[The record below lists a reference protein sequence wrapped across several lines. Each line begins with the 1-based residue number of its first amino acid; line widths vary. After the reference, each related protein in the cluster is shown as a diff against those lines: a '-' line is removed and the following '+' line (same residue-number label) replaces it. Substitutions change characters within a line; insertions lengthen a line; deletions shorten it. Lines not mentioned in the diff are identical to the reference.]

1 MQDRAIAA
9 IGEWQLETKKD
20 LEPVDLYIE
29 NMFPDKDYQMMILIF
44 SINDES
50 GIRACRFQ
58 RIDIEKV
65 STENENYTKYAYRKG
80 SARGGDVTLTT
91 KISSPVDKKIKG
103 INETTFKNILNFQTE
118 KITDIDTF
126 KMIHFEFKDNIEII
140 TREIEQLFKNF
151 TKEETMATGL
161 TFKIIDN
168 GLEKYIRDFD
178 LIREIIIESG
188 STTSYT
194 HAGTESRSKN
204 KLSSV
209 TGKETEEVYGFA
221 APFKYSSPDKSG
233 FLSGFF
239 NKKLNWRNYPIGAN
253 ESLVLELGRK
263 FIKQNLT
270 GYFYGHNYMLVP
282 NPIIKTS
289 KDQLNKIIGLIQTAF
304 AEEREARKE
313 KRKRAEDRVQ
323 KTIAEE
329 KNYFN
334 LDILFYTEDS
344 KTGAISINL
353 MLEEILPS
361 RFRTLFID
369 VPENVNKNGL
379 FKNALY
385 SKKEGFR
392 DLVFSFQIIRD
403 FFDEHFLDAVNKL
416 FLGKPL
422 SRDYINEHI
431 INLIRKNYNKSK
443 TSDNYVEFTEHTVKK
458 AIMLL
463 TYLQELK
470 IISHNKNYNYMDVEV
485 TSKKESRFDLD
496 GFNSFVRDNANFLES
511 DIKVGIFAVGVL
523 VRFLFDIQSRSLNN
537 TPFENKLRGY
547 KLNPELLMNV
557 FTEALDKIQKYQK
570 NFYVYTDL
578 REVINRYFI
587 VHSGALTKMTNN
599 EISFYFVAGLE
610 IGKRFKR
617 EKSNSEEIQ

>member
-9 IGEWQLETKKD
+9 IGEWQLETKKE

-29 NMFPDKDYQMMILIF
+29 NMFPDKDYQMLILIF
-44 SINDES
+44 E
-50 GIRACRFQ
+50 IRADAGKRTCAYLG
-58 RIDIEKV
+58 IDIEKV
-65 STENENYTKYAYRKG
+65 SSENDQYTKYAYRKG
-80 SARGGDVTLTT
+80 SARGGDITLTT
-91 KISSPVDKKIKG
+91 KISSPVDKKVKG
-103 INETTFKNILNFQTE
+103 INETTFKNILNHKTDKQIDLLVFQL
-118 KITDIDTF
+118 IYS
-126 KMIHFEFKDNIEII
+126 EFKEKLKII
-140 TREIEQLFKNF
+140 SQEIEKLFTDF
-151 TKEETMATGL
+151 SREESMATGL
-161 TFKIIDN
+161 SFKAIVD
-168 GLEKYIRDFD
+168 GTEKYLRDID
-178 LIREIIIESG
+178 LIKEMIIESG
-188 STTSYT
+188 STTCYT
-194 HAGTESRSKN
+194 HAGTESRAKN

-209 TGKETEEVYGFA
+209 TGKETDEVFGFA

-323 KTIAEE
+323 KIIAEE

-334 LDILFYTEDS
+334 LDILFYSEDS

-369 VPENVNKNGL
+369 TPEIVNKNVL
-379 FKNALY
+379 FKNAIY
-385 SKKEGFR
+385 TKKEGYQ
-392 DLVFSFQIIRD
+392 DLKFSFQIIRD

-422 SRDYINEHI
+422 SQDYVIELI
-431 INLIRKNYNKSK
+431 INLIRTNFNKSK
-443 TSDNYVEFTEHTVKK
+443 TSDGYVEFTELAVKK
-458 AIMLL
+458 AIMLI
-463 TYLQELK
+463 TYLQKLN
-470 IISHNKNYNYMDVEV
+470 IITHNKNYTYMDVEV
-485 TSKKESRFDLD
+485 TPKKESRFDLD
-496 GFNSFVRDNANFLES
+496 GFNSFTRDNQNFLDS

-547 KLNPELLMNV
+547 KLNPEVLMNIY
-557 FTEALDKIQKYQK
+557 TEALDKIQKYQK

-587 VHSGALTKMTNN
+587 VNSGELAKMTNN

-610 IGKRFKR
+610 IGKKFKR
-617 EKSNSEEIQ
+617 EKTEIEENQ

>member
-9 IGEWQLETKKD
+9 IGEWQLDTKKD

-29 NMFPDKDYQMMILIF
+29 NMFPGKDYQMLILIF
-44 SINDES
+44 EIIDYAGKRICNYH
-50 GIRACRFQ
+50 G
-58 RIDIEKV
+58 IDIEKV
-65 STENENYTKYAYRKG
+65 SAENKNYRKFAYRKG
-80 SARGGDVTLTT
+80 SARGGDTTPTT

-103 INETTFKNILNFQTE
+103 INETTFKNILNYNTDIISDIDVFKLIHSEFKE
-118 KITDIDTF
+118 KIQI
-126 KMIHFEFKDNIEII
+126 ISQEIEDLFSDF
-140 TREIEQLFKNF
+140 TREES
-151 TKEETMATGL
+151 MATGL
-161 TFKIIDN
+161 SFKVIDF
-168 GLEKYIRDFD
+168 GIEKYLRNFD
-178 LIREIIIESG
+178 LIKEIIIESG

-194 HAGTESRSKN
+194 HAGTESRAKN

-209 TGKETEEVYGFA
+209 SGIETDEVFGFA
-221 APFKYSSPDKSG
+221 APFKYSSPDKPG

-239 NKKLNWRNYPIGAN
+239 SKKLNWRNYPIGAN

-289 KDQLNKIIGLIQTAF
+289 KDQLNAIVGLIQTAF
-304 AEEREARKE
+304 AGEREARKE

-323 KTIAEE
+323 KIIAEE

-334 LDILFYTEDS
+334 LDILFYSEDS

-361 RFRTLFID
+361 RFRSLFID
-369 VPENVNKNGL
+369 APEIVNKNIL
-379 FKNALY
+379 FKNAIY
-385 SKKEGFR
+385 TKKDGYQ
-392 DLVFSFQIIRD
+392 DLIFSFQIIRD
-403 FFDEHFLDAVNKL
+403 FFDENFLDAVNKL

-422 SRDYINEHI
+422 SLDYVFEHI
-431 INLIRKNYNKSK
+431 ISLIRTNFNKSK
-443 TSDNYVEFTEHTVKK
+443 TSDNYVEFTELTVKK
-458 AIMLL
+458 AIMLIS
-463 TYLQELK
+463 YLQELK
-470 IISHNKNYNYMDVEV
+470 VISHNKNYNYMDVDV
-485 TSKKESRFDLD
+485 TPKKESRFDLD
-496 GFNSFVRDNANFLES
+496 GFNSFSKENKNFLDS

-537 TPFENKLRGY
+537 TPFESKLKGY
-547 KLNPELLMNV
+547 KLNPEVLMNV
-557 FTEALDKIQKYQK
+557 YTEALDKIQKYQK

-587 VHSGALTKMTNN
+587 VNSGELAKMTNN

-610 IGKRFKR
+610 IGKKFKR
-617 EKSNSEEIQ
+617 EKIQSEDNN

>member
-9 IGEWQLETKKD
+9 IGEWQLETKKN

-29 NMFPDKDYQMMILIF
+29 NMYPGKDYQMLILIF
-44 SINDES
+44 EIIDEAD
-50 GIRACRFQ
+50 GRTCTYRG
-58 RIDIEKV
+58 IDIEKV
-65 STENENYTKYAYRKG
+65 SAENESYTKYAYRKG
-80 SARGGDVTLTT
+80 SARGGDITPTT

-103 INETTFKNILNFQTE
+103 INETTFKNILNFKTDRLRDVDILKLIHGEFQE
-118 KITDIDTF
+118 KLDSISL
-126 KMIHFEFKDNIEII
+126 
-140 TREIEQLFKNF
+140 EIEKLFTNF
-151 TKEETMATGL
+151 SKEESMATGL
-161 TFKIIDN
+161 SFKVIMD
-168 GLEKYIRDFD
+168 GTEKYLRDYD
-178 LIREIIIESG
+178 LIKEMIIESG
-188 STTSYT
+188 STTSFT
-194 HAGTESRSKN
+194 HAGTESRAKN

-209 TGKETEEVYGFA
+209 SGKETDEVFGFA

-289 KDQLNKIIGLIQTAF
+289 KDQLSDIIRLLQTAF
-304 AEEREARKE
+304 AEEKEARKE

-323 KTIAEE
+323 KIIAKE

-334 LDILFYTEDS
+334 LDILFYSEDS

-369 VPENVNKNGL
+369 TPEIVNKNIL
-379 FKNALY
+379 FKNAIY
-385 SKKEGFR
+385 TKKEGYQ
-392 DLVFSFQIIRD
+392 DLKFSFQIIRD
-403 FFDEHFLDAVNKL
+403 FFDKNFLDVVNKL

-422 SRDYINEHI
+422 SQDYVIEHI
-431 INLIRKNYNKSK
+431 ISLIRKNYNKSK
-443 TSDNYVEFTEHTVKK
+443 TSDGYVEYTELTVKR
-458 AIMLL
+458 AFMLI

-470 IISHNKNYNYMDVEV
+470 IISHNKNFKYMDVEV
-485 TSKKESRFDLD
+485 TQKKESSFDLD
-496 GFNSFVRDNANFLES
+496 GFNSFIRDNQNFLDSE
-511 DIKVGIFAVGVL
+511 IKVGIFAVGVL
-523 VRFLFDIQSRSLNN
+523 VRFLFDIQSHSLNN

-547 KLNPELLMNV
+547 KLNPEVLMNIY
-557 FTEALDKIQKYQK
+557 TEALDKIQKYKK

-587 VHSGALTKMTNN
+587 VNSGELAKMTNN

-610 IGKRFKR
+610 IGKKFKKKT
-617 EKSNSEEIQ
+617 ESKENQ

>member
-1 MQDRAIAA
+1 MQDKAIAA
-9 IGEWQLETKKD
+9 IGEWQLENKKD

-29 NMFPDKDYQMMILIF
+29 NMFPDKDYQLLILIF
-44 SINDES
+44 EIYDD
-50 GIRACRFQ
+50 GGKRTCKYRG
-58 RIDIEKV
+58 IDIEKV
-65 STENENYTKYAYRKG
+65 SAENENHTKYAYRKG
-80 SARGGDVTLTT
+80 SARGGDITPTT

-103 INETTFKNILNFQTE
+103 INETTFKNILNLKTDRLRDVDIFKLIHGEFQE
-118 KITDIDTF
+118 KLDT
-126 KMIHFEFKDNIEII
+126 ISQ
-140 TREIEQLFKNF
+140 EIEKLFTDF
-151 TKEETMATGL
+151 TKGESMATGL
-161 TFKIIDN
+161 SFKVITD
-168 GLEKYIRDFD
+168 GTEKYLRDFD
-178 LIREIIIESG
+178 LIREMIIESG
-188 STTSYT
+188 SISSFT
-194 HAGTESRSKN
+194 HAGTESRAKN

-209 TGKETEEVYGFA
+209 TGKETDEVFGFA
-221 APFKYSSPDKSG
+221 APFKYSSPDKAG

-253 ESLVLELGRK
+253 ESLLLELGRK

-289 KDQLNKIIGLIQTAF
+289 KDQLSDLIGLIQTAF

-323 KTIAEE
+323 KIIAEE

-361 RFRTLFID
+361 RFRTLFINI
-369 VPENVNKNGL
+369 PEILNKNIL
-379 FKNALY
+379 FKNAIY
-385 SKKEGFR
+385 TKKEGYQ
-392 DLVFSFQIIRD
+392 DLKFSFQIIRD

-422 SRDYINEHI
+422 SHDYVIEHI
-431 INLIRKNYNKSK
+431 ISLIRTNFNKSK
-443 TSDNYVEFTEHTVKK
+443 TSDSYVEYTELTVKK
-458 AIMLL
+458 AIMLI

-485 TSKKESRFDLD
+485 MPKKESRFDLD
-496 GFNSFVRDNANFLES
+496 GFNNFTRENQNFLDS
-511 DIKVGIFAVGVL
+511 DVKVGIFAVGVL

-547 KLNPELLMNV
+547 KLNPEVLMNIY
-557 FTEALDKIQKYQK
+557 TEALDKIQKYQK

-587 VHSGALTKMTNN
+587 VNSGELAKMTNN

-610 IGKRFKR
+610 IGKKFKR
-617 EKSNSEEIQ
+617 EKTE